1 MPSTIPII
9 ASSLVAWIPP
19 TSSLVL
25 SCVCRVAVSGIFA
38 PSSLCHF
45 PLSEAMFLCS
55 LIRPLFL
62 TKSPAVRRPHPC
74 CSCPHS
80 LKADGLTPQE
90 SLTVQSVASKDDPDG
105 TSQLHPPPF
114 LLHAPPFLPAAF
126 PARCLGVSTLPEKP
140 PTPGGRGIC

>member
-1 MPSTIPII
+1 MSSTIPII

-19 TSSLVL
+19 HFF
-25 SCVCRVAVSGIFA
+25 SCPLLCLQGGSEWDFA

-90 SLTVQSVASKDDPDG
+90 SLTAQSVASKDDPDG
-105 TSQLHPPPF
+105 TSQRHPPPF
-114 LLHAPPFLPAAF
+114 LLHAPSFLPAAF
-126 PARCLGVSTLPEKP
+126 PARCLGVSALPEKP
-140 PTPGGRGIC
+140 PTPGGQGIC